1 MTFQLCFLS
10 ERLSTQSIG
19 SHDRT
24 KVGIKGRSTQVLL
37 ASINLRAVSG
47 WPCVQQLA
55 ALISS
60 LLCKSW
66 DGSSFHSNLE
76 SSEARKGMDLLL
88 SSHSHD
94 L

>member
-19 SHDRT
+19 SHNRT
-24 KVGIKGRSTQVLL
+24 RVGDQRQVNPSPS
-37 ASINLRAVSG
+37 ASINLRAVLG

-55 ALISS
+55 AVTSI
-60 LLCKSW
+60 LLCKAW

-88 SSHSHD
+88 SSHSHY